1 LDVPVGHGYFQEG
14 NVGPANRPSADN
26 LDFPMTKPQSSVDPR
41 GRKLLQFGSLLILIG
56 LLVGLAIPYLAN
68 PRMGL
73 SSHLEGVMNG
83 MLLILLGLVW
93 DKLALG
99 NRGLTSVYWLS
110 LFSTYA
116 DLTATF
122 LAAVWGAGKMMPIAA
137 GTSMGT
143 EFQEALIASLLV
155 SQAISMITV
164 FVLVFV
170 GLSKAQK
177 AD

>member
-1 LDVPVGHGYFQEG
+1 
-14 NVGPANRPSADN
+14 
-26 LDFPMTKPQSSVDPR
+26 
-41 GRKLLQFGSLLILIG
+41 
-56 LLVGLAIPYLAN
+56 
-68 PRMGL
+68 
-73 SSHLEGVMNG
+73 MNG

>member
-1 LDVPVGHGYFQEG
+1 
-14 NVGPANRPSADN
+14 
-26 LDFPMTKPQSSVDPR
+26 M
-41 GRKLLQFGSLLILIG
+41 IG

-83 MLLILLGLVW
+83 MLLLILGLIW

-99 NRGLTSVYWLS
+99 NRGLTWVYWLS

-116 DLTATF
+116 NLTATF

-137 GTSMGT
+137 GNSTGT
-143 EFQEALIASLLV
+143 GIQEALISTLLV
-155 SQAISMITV
+155 SLSLAVIAV
-164 FVLVFV
+164 FALVFL

-177 AD
+177 AN